1 MAPTARLVG
10 PGLFVVERDGV
21 QHRVYAVRD
30 GARTW
35 IFHEGFTHLSE
46 AARRTGPAGRAA
58 TEAAT
63 PDDSALA
70 APMPAT
76 VVRVLVQE
84 GQTVRVGD
92 VLVTLEAMKM
102 ELPIHAPRDGR
113 ITRVRCREGELVHPG
128 VPLLEMA

>member
-1 MAPTARLVG
+1 MAPTARLAG

-35 IFHEGFTHLSE
+35 IFHEGLTHRSE
-46 AARRTGPAGRAA
+46 AARRADAGGRAA
-58 TEAAT
+58 TGTAT
-63 PDDSALA
+63 PDETALA

-84 GQTVRVGD
+84 GQAVRVGD

-102 ELPIHAPRDGR
+102 ELPVHAPRDGR
-113 ITRVRCREGELVHPG
+113 VTRVHCREGELVHPG